1 MDVVADGITKHFG
14 NEYLCF
20 NVNFNIFSI
29 HDKKILFIQLFLF
42 RSVIK
47 QGGIDTETSYPY
59 TGTDYYK
66 QCKYNPNTIGAKIK
80 TFQNV
85 GPFGSEEALA
95 KAVAEN
101 GPVSVAVDA
110 SGFHHYRGGIYY
122 ERYCR
127 NDASGLNHAVL
138 VVGYGPNYWIVKNS
152 YGVGWGDSGYI
163 YMSRNRQ
170 NNCGIADYP
179 SYPIA

>member
-1 MDVVADGITKHFG
+1 M
-14 NEYLCF
+14 
-20 NVNFNIFSI
+20 
-29 HDKKILFIQLFLF
+29 
-42 RSVIK
+42 IK